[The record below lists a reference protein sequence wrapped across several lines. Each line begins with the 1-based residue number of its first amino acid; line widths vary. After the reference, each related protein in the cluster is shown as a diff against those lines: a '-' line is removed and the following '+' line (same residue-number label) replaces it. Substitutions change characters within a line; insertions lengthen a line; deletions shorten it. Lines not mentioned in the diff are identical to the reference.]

1 MMSFIISVPD
11 IHQFLYSPGLPIFAP
26 VKKGIAFIL
35 LLIFTLQTFYTSGF
49 TVWFYANR
57 KAIASEHCINK
68 NRPELKCD
76 GKCFL
81 SMKMKEAGQHQ
92 DENAPLQVKQLLEG
106 SPYTLLNNYVEL
118 GMPES
123 RIKHQS
129 SYTIRYSYLHSN
141 SLFRPPLSA

>member
-1 MMSFIISVPD
+1 
-11 IHQFLYSPGLPIFAP
+11 

-35 LLIFTLQTFYTSGF
+35 LLIFTLQTFYASGF

-57 KAIASEHCINK
+57 NAIASKHCINK

-92 DENAPLQVKQLLEG
+92 DENAPLQVKQLLES
-106 SPYTLLNNYVEL
+106 SPYTLLNSYLSLETPVN
-118 GMPES
+118 
-123 RIKHQS
+123 RIEHQS
-129 SYTIRYSYLHSN
+129 VYTIRYNYLHSA

>member
-1 MMSFIISVPD
+1 MSVPD
-11 IHQFLYSPGLPIFAP
+11 IHQQHLTLYLPIFAP
-26 VKKGIAFIL
+26 VKKGIALIL
-35 LLIFTLQTFYTSGF
+35 LLVFTLQTFYTSGF

-57 KAIASEHCINK
+57 KAIVSEHCINK

-81 SMKMKEAGQHQ
+81 SLKMKEAGQHQ

-106 SPYTLLNNYVEL
+106 SPYTLLNNYLEL
-118 GMPES
+118 EAPES
-123 RIKHQS
+123 MIKHQAV
-129 SYTIRYSYLHSN
+129 YTIRYSYLHST

>member
-1 MMSFIISVPD
+1 M
-11 IHQFLYSPGLPIFAP
+11 
-26 VKKGIAFIL
+26 KKWIAFIL
-35 LLIFTLQTFYTSGF
+35 LLVFTLQTFYASGF

-106 SPYTLLNNYVEL
+106 SPYTLLNCYFSLET
-118 GMPES
+118 PES
-123 RIKHQS
+123 SIEHQTV
-129 SYTIRYSYLHSN
+129 YTIRYNYLHSA